1 LAQSQQS
8 EASSTKPKVPAA
20 VSVDKNVQLQKQ
32 SQVKSLQI
40 RQEMSDH
47 QHLKHLLQGLNDI
60 RVLLND
66 IYSREYMLES
76 LRQG

>member
-47 QHLKHLLQGLNDI
+47 QHLKHLL
-60 RVLLND
+60 
-66 IYSREYMLES
+66 
-76 LRQG
+76 